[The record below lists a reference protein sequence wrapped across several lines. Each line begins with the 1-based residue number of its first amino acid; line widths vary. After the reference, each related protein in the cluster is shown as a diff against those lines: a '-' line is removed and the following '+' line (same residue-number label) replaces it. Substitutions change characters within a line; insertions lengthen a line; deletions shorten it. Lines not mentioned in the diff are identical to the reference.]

1 MQSQEETEA
10 AGRNGATGR
19 TETTRR
25 NRTGGTKNRPVPVNL
40 AAGTGRFLSFKK
52 SGAARSNGSGAA
64 RSSGSGAARSS
75 GSGAARSNGSSLR
88 KKLAENTSRHVQ
100 NILTVVL
107 HIGHGLKVLTVG
119 GAEKG
124 GQVAAQRLPA
134 GLKFVKLL

>member
-52 SGAARSNGSGAA
+52 
-64 RSSGSGAARSS
+64 SGAARSS

>member
-25 NRTGGTKNRPVPVNL
+25 NRTGGTKNRPLPVNL

-52 SGAARSNGSGAA
+52 SGAARSN
-64 RSSGSGAARSS
+64 GSGAARSS

>member
-52 SGAARSNGSGAA
+52 SGAARSN
-64 RSSGSGAARSS
+64 GSGAARSS

>member
-52 SGAARSNGSGAA
+52 SGAARS
-64 RSSGSGAARSS
+64 SGSGAARSN